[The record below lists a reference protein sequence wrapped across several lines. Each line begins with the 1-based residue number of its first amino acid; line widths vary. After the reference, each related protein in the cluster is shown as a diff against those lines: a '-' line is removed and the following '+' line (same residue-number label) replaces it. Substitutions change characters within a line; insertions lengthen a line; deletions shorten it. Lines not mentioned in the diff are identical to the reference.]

1 MTMTDDLG
9 IDIPIIRQMGAEI
22 LELRDSGV
30 KVKMPLAPN
39 INHVGMMYAGS
50 LFTLAEFPAG
60 IVFMNR
66 LDTSKVVPIVAEVS
80 IRYRRPAMTDIYA
93 DFQFEDEIFAR
104 LQAEALEKGKASF
117 KHTQELTDESGEVV
131 AVSEARYVII
141 KAP

>member
-1 MTMTDDLG
+1 MTEHVG
-9 IDIPIIRQMGAEI
+9 IDIPIIGKMGAEI
-22 LELRDSGV
+22 LEIRDAGV

-60 IVFMNR
+60 VVFMKR
-66 LDTSKVVPIVAEVS
+66 LDTSKVVPVVAEVS
-80 IRYRRPAMTDIYA
+80 IRYRRPALTDIYA
-93 DFQFEDEIFAR
+93 DFQFDDDIFER
-104 LQAEALEKGKASF
+104 LQNEALEKGKASF
-117 KHTQELTDESGEVV
+117 KHRQELTDESGEVV

>member
-1 MTMTDDLG
+1 MAEIVG
-9 IDIPIIRQMGAEI
+9 IDIPIISQMGAEI
-22 LELRDSGV
+22 LELREAGI

-60 IVFMNR
+60 VVFMKR
-66 LDTSKVVPIVAEVS
+66 LDTTKVVPVVAEVS
-80 IRYRRPAMTDIYA
+80 IRYRRPALTDIYA

-117 KHTQELTDESGEVV
+117 NHTQELTDESGEVV
-131 AVSEARYVII
+131 AISEARYVII
-141 KAP
+141 KTP